1 MYYGIYHDIYACIC
15 LFDLYCQGQSRM
27 TYEGTWGSA
36 IGQRDKG
43 KHVLDI
49 PSSSVEGRMA
59 RGSAAAGP

>member
-1 MYYGIYHDIYACIC
+1 
-15 LFDLYCQGQSRM
+15 M
-27 TYEGTWGSA
+27 TYEGTLGCA

-49 PSSSVEGRMA
+49 PSSSSVEGRMA

>member
-1 MYYGIYHDIYACIC
+1 
-15 LFDLYCQGQSRM
+15 M
-27 TYEGTWGSA
+27 TYKGTWGSA